1 MEIKLT
7 WISESDLIIII
18 ELTFSL
24 SEKEGWMKR
33 LIPASHFLLISLCIW
48 LSASVQE
55 IKTVDGVRMVHNE
68 KGGKWGEN
76 LPIKIEL
83 IRTIGDIN
91 TLDENL
97 AFNMPSDIVLDDAG
111 NIYILDAGNCRIQK
125 FSTEGKYI
133 DTFGREGQGPGEF
146 NSPTSLDI
154 DADGDLVVADRRS
167 RKIQIFSTEGSLR
180 KTITLTKH
188 SLSEVYALNSGLL
201 AIKGTVGYDFEG
213 KDDEP
218 LPKLIRL
225 LDSEGNIEREFGEM
239 FDYKHRLLNH
249 RGNVFH
255 FFVDQNDFI
264 YLSFAHQNRIDK
276 HSPEGKLLWKAD
288 RVINYSTKPLDKGK
302 IERTATSQSYYS
314 PRMNKCSVGIAVDNK
329 GRVWVVT
336 LKRQIKEE
344 EVVYT
349 VTRGTRTGATTQVV
363 GDTDLQET
371 DMYTLEIFDPDGVL
385 LGAIPLNHFVDDI
398 YINKDTLFL
407 LDKMRGV
414 KYYQYQI
421 VEND

>member
-1 MEIKLT
+1 
-7 WISESDLIIII
+7 
-18 ELTFSL
+18 
-24 SEKEGWMKR
+24 MKK
-33 LIPASHFLLISLCIW
+33 LIPAVHLLSISLIVC
-48 LSASVQE
+48 LPGSAQE

-97 AFNMPSDIVLDDAG
+97 AFNMPSDIVLDDSG
-111 NIYILDAGNCRIQK
+111 NIYILDAGNCRVQK
-125 FSTEGKYI
+125 FSPEGKYI

-146 NSPTSLDI
+146 NSPSSLNINAEGNLIVSDPR
-154 DADGDLVVADRRS
+154 G

-180 KTITLTKH
+180 KTITLTKYP
-188 SLSEVYALNSGLL
+188 LSEVYALNSGLL
-201 AIKGTVGYDFEG
+201 AMKGTVEYAFEG
-213 KDDEP
+213 KDNEP

-225 LDSEGNIEREFGEM
+225 LDSEGNIEREFGEI

-255 FFVDQNDFI
+255 FVTDQNDYI

-276 HSPEGKLLWKAD
+276 YSSEGKLLWKAD

-302 IERTATSQSYYS
+302 IERSATSQSYYS
-314 PRMNKCSVGIAVDNK
+314 PRMNKCSEGIAVDNK
-329 GRVWVVT
+329 ERVWVVT

-371 DMYTLEIFDPDGVL
+371 DMYILEIFDPDGVL
-385 LGAIPLNHFVDDI
+385 LGMIPFSHFVDDI
-398 YINKDTLFL
+398 YVKYDSLFL

-414 KYYQYQI
+414 KYYQYRI
-421 VEND
+421 VEDE

>member
-1 MEIKLT
+1 
-7 WISESDLIIII
+7 
-18 ELTFSL
+18 
-24 SEKEGWMKR
+24 
-33 LIPASHFLLISLCIW
+33 
-48 LSASVQE
+48 
-55 IKTVDGVRMVHNE
+55 MVHNE

-97 AFNMPSDIVLDDAG
+97 AFNMPSNIVLADTG
-111 NIYILDAGNCRIQK
+111 NIYILDAGNCRVQK
-125 FSTEGKYI
+125 FDKEGNYI

-154 DADGDLVVADRRS
+154 NAEGNLIVSDPRG

-180 KTITLTKH
+180 ETITLTKLP
-188 SLSEVYALNSGLL
+188 LSEVYALNSGLL
-201 AIKGTVGYDFEG
+201 AMKGTLGYTFEG

-218 LPKLIRL
+218 LPKLMRL

-255 FFVDQNDFI
+255 FFVDQNDYI
-264 YLSFAHQNRIDK
+264 YLSFVHQNRIDK
-276 HSPEGKLLWKAD
+276 YSSEGKLLWKSD

-329 GRVWVVT
+329 ERVWVVT

-344 EVVYT
+344 EVVYMI
-349 VTRGTRTGATTQVV
+349 TRGSQTGMTREIQGN
-363 GDTDLQET
+363 TDLQET
-371 DMYTLEIFDPDGVL
+371 DMYILEIFDTDGVL
-385 LGAIPLNHFVDDI
+385 LGTIPLNHFVDDI
-398 YINKDTLFL
+398 YIKNNSLFL
-407 LDKMRGV
+407 LDQMRGV
-414 KYYQYQI
+414 KYYQYRI
-421 VEND
+421 LENE